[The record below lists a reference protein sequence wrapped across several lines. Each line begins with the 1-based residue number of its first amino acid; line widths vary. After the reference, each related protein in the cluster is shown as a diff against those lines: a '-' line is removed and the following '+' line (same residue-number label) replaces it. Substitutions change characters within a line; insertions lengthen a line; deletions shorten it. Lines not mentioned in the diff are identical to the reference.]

1 MSLLLSFCVDIF
13 ITFALQKT
21 TAMHYL
27 KRISDTILQQRLE
40 AMGAVLIVGPKWCGK
55 TTTAEQHAKSVLRLQ
70 NPDEREQYLA
80 TAAVKPSMLLMGETP
95 RLIDEWQDAP
105 VLWDAVRTMVD
116 KRMETGQFILTG
128 SNAVDE
134 SKIRH
139 SGTGRI
145 SRMTM
150 GTMSLWESG
159 ESNGKISLTDLFNRP
174 DLDIDGIESPMSVEQ
189 LIFAACRGGWPA
201 AINAKT
207 DKNALAVVKDYVAS
221 VCESDV
227 SRVDGV
233 RRNPKLANLI
243 LRSYARNVS
252 TLAKT
257 SSLLDDVT
265 ASENISCS
273 RTTFEDYVAALKRLI
288 VIQDVAAWCP
298 AIRSKSAIRSGL
310 KRGFC
315 DPSIAVALLQQ
326 TPESMCTQLKTF
338 GFVFEQM
345 CIRDLKAYTN
355 DFFSYVGYY
364 HDRFGLESDMVVHLG
379 DGRYALAECK
389 LGSREINEGAGHLI
403 KLRNLIREH
412 NASEPQAIIREPDLM
427 MVLTGGKMAY
437 RREDGVCV
445 IPLACLKD

>member
-1 MSLLLSFCVDIF
+1 
-13 ITFALQKT
+13 
-21 TAMHYL
+21 MHYL

-134 SKIRH
+134 SKIHH

-257 SSLLDDVT
+257 SSMLDDVT
-265 ASENISCS
+265 ASENTSCS
-273 RTTFEDYVAALKRLI
+273 RTTFEDYVAALERLF
-288 VIQDVAAWCP
+288 VIQDVAAWRP

-403 KLRNLIREH
+403 QLRNLIREH

>member
-1 MSLLLSFCVDIF
+1 
-13 ITFALQKT
+13 
-21 TAMHYL
+21 MHYL

-273 RTTFEDYVAALKRLI
+273 RTTFEDYVAALERLF

>member
-1 MSLLLSFCVDIF
+1 
-13 ITFALQKT
+13 
-21 TAMHYL
+21 MHYL

-159 ESNGKISLTDLFNRP
+159 ESNGKLSLTDLFNRP

-189 LIFAACRGGWPA
+189 LIFAACRGGWPS

-273 RTTFEDYVAALKRLI
+273 RTTFEDYVAALERLF

-355 DFFSYVGYY
+355 YFFSYVGYY

>member
-1 MSLLLSFCVDIF
+1 
-13 ITFALQKT
+13 
-21 TAMHYL
+21 MHYL

-70 NPDEREQYLA
+70 NPDEREQYMA

-233 RRNPKLANLI
+233 RRNPKLTNLI

-273 RTTFEDYVAALKRLI
+273 RTTFEDYVAALERLF

-403 KLRNLIREH
+403 QLRNLIREH

>member
-1 MSLLLSFCVDIF
+1 
-13 ITFALQKT
+13 
-21 TAMHYL
+21 MHYL

-70 NPDEREQYLA
+70 NPDEREQYMA

-265 ASENISCS
+265 ASENTSCS
-273 RTTFEDYVAALKRLI
+273 RTTFEDYVAALERLF

-345 CIRDLKAYTN
+345 CIRDLKTYTN
-355 DFFSYVGYY
+355 DLFSYVGYY

-403 KLRNLIREH
+403 QLRNLIREH
-412 NASEPQAIIREPDLM
+412 NASEPQALIREPDLM

>member
-40 AMGAVLIVGPKWCGK
+40 AMGAVLIVGPKWCGR

-273 RTTFEDYVAALKRLI
+273 RTTFEDYVAALERLF
-288 VIQDVAAWCP
+288 VIQDMAAWCP

-403 KLRNLIREH
+403 QLRNLIRKH

>member
-1 MSLLLSFCVDIF
+1 MSLLLPFCVDIF

-257 SSLLDDVT
+257 SSMLDDVT
-265 ASENISCS
+265 ASENTSCS
-273 RTTFEDYVAALKRLI
+273 RTTFEDYVAALERLF

>member
-1 MSLLLSFCVDIF
+1 
-13 ITFALQKT
+13 
-21 TAMHYL
+21 MHYL

-70 NPDEREQYLA
+70 NPDEREQYMA

-273 RTTFEDYVAALKRLI
+273 RTTFEDYVAALERLF
-288 VIQDVAAWCP
+288 VIQDMAAWCP

-355 DFFSYVGYY
+355 DYFSYVGYY

-403 KLRNLIREH
+403 QLRNLIREH
-412 NASEPQAIIREPDLM
+412 NASEPQALIREPDLM

>member
-1 MSLLLSFCVDIF
+1 
-13 ITFALQKT
+13 
-21 TAMHYL
+21 MHYL

-257 SSLLDDVT
+257 SSMLDDVT

-273 RTTFEDYVAALKRLI
+273 RTTFEDYVAALERLF

-389 LGSREINEGAGHLI
+389 LGSHEINEGAGHLI
-403 KLRNLIREH
+403 QLRNLIREH

>member
-1 MSLLLSFCVDIF
+1 VLTFLLLLHFK
-13 ITFALQKT
+13 KT

-174 DLDIDGIESPMSVEQ
+174 DQDIDGIESPMSVEQ

-273 RTTFEDYVAALKRLI
+273 RTTFEDYVAALERLF

-403 KLRNLIREH
+403 QLRNLIREH

>member
-1 MSLLLSFCVDIF
+1 
-13 ITFALQKT
+13 
-21 TAMHYL
+21 MHYL

-257 SSLLDDVT
+257 SSMLDDVT

-273 RTTFEDYVAALKRLI
+273 RTTFEDYVAALERLF

-403 KLRNLIREH
+403 QLRNLIREH

>member
-1 MSLLLSFCVDIF
+1 
-13 ITFALQKT
+13 
-21 TAMHYL
+21 MHYL

-273 RTTFEDYVAALKRLI
+273 RTTFEDYVAALERLF

-364 HDRFGLESDMVVHLG
+364 HDRFGLESDMVVHLC

-403 KLRNLIREH
+403 QLRNLIREH

>member
-1 MSLLLSFCVDIF
+1 
-13 ITFALQKT
+13 
-21 TAMHYL
+21 MHYL

-70 NPDEREQYLA
+70 NPDEREQYMA

-273 RTTFEDYVAALKRLI
+273 RTTFEDYVAALERLF

-355 DFFSYVGYY
+355 DFFSFVGYY

>member
-1 MSLLLSFCVDIF
+1 
-13 ITFALQKT
+13 
-21 TAMHYL
+21 MHYL

-265 ASENISCS
+265 ASENITCS
-273 RTTFEDYVAALKRLI
+273 RTTFEDYVAALERLF

-403 KLRNLIREH
+403 QLRNLIREH

>member
-1 MSLLLSFCVDIF
+1 
-13 ITFALQKT
+13 
-21 TAMHYL
+21 MHYL

-139 SGTGRI
+139 SGAGRI

-273 RTTFEDYVAALKRLI
+273 RTTFEDYVAALERLF

-355 DFFSYVGYY
+355 DYFSYVGYY

-403 KLRNLIREH
+403 QLRNLIREH
-412 NASEPQAIIREPDLM
+412 NASEPQALIREPDLM

>member
-1 MSLLLSFCVDIF
+1 
-13 ITFALQKT
+13 
-21 TAMHYL
+21 MHYL

-139 SGTGRI
+139 SGTGRS
-145 SRMTM
+145 SRMTL
-150 GTMSLWESG
+150 GTRSLGESG

-288 VIQDVAAWCP
+288 VIQDVAAWCT

-403 KLRNLIREH
+403 QLRNLIRKH

>member
-1 MSLLLSFCVDIF
+1 
-13 ITFALQKT
+13 
-21 TAMHYL
+21 MHYL

-273 RTTFEDYVAALKRLI
+273 RTTFEDYVAALERLF

-355 DFFSYVGYY
+355 DFFSYIGYY

>member
-1 MSLLLSFCVDIF
+1 
-13 ITFALQKT
+13 
-21 TAMHYL
+21 MHYL

-70 NPDEREQYLA
+70 NPDEREQYMA

-257 SSLLDDVT
+257 SSMLDDVT
-265 ASENISCS
+265 ASENTSCS
-273 RTTFEDYVAALKRLI
+273 RTTFEDYVAALERLF

-389 LGSREINEGAGHLI
+389 LGSREINEGSGHLI

-412 NASEPQAIIREPDLM
+412 NASEPQALIREPDLM

>member
-1 MSLLLSFCVDIF
+1 
-13 ITFALQKT
+13 
-21 TAMHYL
+21 MHYL

-273 RTTFEDYVAALKRLI
+273 RTTFEDYVAALERLF

-403 KLRNLIREH
+403 QLRNLIREH
-412 NASEPQAIIREPDLM
+412 NASEPQAVIREPDLM